1 MGISN
6 TSRLAWFAG
15 RVPFAALLLLA
26 AACFAASETP
36 DELLQHADQ
45 IRTANNAQFQVLLQQ
60 LDAQADRLSP
70 LQRDWLAYHKGWQS
84 GLQGDYPAAV
94 AALTSVLDR
103 TQDPTL
109 RARARISLLN
119 DQFNAA
125 HFEEAY
131 ANLSVLLDALPKIQD
146 HNAHLLSLSVAG
158 DLYGQAG
165 QYDLA
170 LRYTDLALAYDPG
183 DQSTCFE
190 MTNKAETLYKSG
202 KLRADDAQIH
212 SGLDACQRVSEPIY
226 ANNIRLQLAKAQ
238 MDQGDGVG
246 ALKSLKAHAAE
257 LQATHSSA
265 SNSQFQAA
273 LAKGS
278 LLTGDLAHAGEY
290 ARNALDYANKQVN
303 SKASADAW
311 QVLYQVAK
319 KQGDDKGALAYLE
332 KYAVADKGYLND
344 SSARTLA
351 YQMIHQ
357 HVLEKKLQVDAL
369 SKQNQVLKL
378 KQTVNRKNMIA
389 IQLGIALLLVILGS
403 IGMYAYRTK
412 RSQLKF
418 QKLARRDGLTEI
430 YNRQYFVEL
439 AEQELEYCR
448 KSVRDVSV
456 VAIDLDHF
464 KQINDTHGHAAGDF
478 ALRRAVAACQKHL
491 RSVDVFG
498 RLGGEEFG
506 ILMPDCVPER
516 AIDLAE
522 EMRQSIAGMAG
533 NEGEPEFSI
542 HASFGVT
549 AARWSGYDLLQLLAQ
564 ADSALYQAKREGRN
578 RVVAIAGPPAA
589 NSEPPTGM
597 SDRRKAWEASQ
608 LR

>member
-1 MGISN
+1 MGISK

-15 RVPFAALLLLA
+15 RVSFAALLLLA
-26 AACFAASETP
+26 TACFAAPETP
-36 DELLQHADQ
+36 DALLHNADQ

-84 GLQGDYPAAV
+84 GLQGDYPTAV
-94 AALTSVLDR
+94 AALTAVLDR

-131 ANLSVLLDALPKIQD
+131 ANLSVLLDALPLIQD

-158 DLYGQAG
+158 DLYGKAG
-165 QYDLA
+165 QFDLA
-170 LRYTDLALAYDPG
+170 LRYTDLALAYDHG

-190 MTNKAETLYKSG
+190 LTNKAETLYGSG
-202 KLRADDAQIH
+202 KLRADNTQIR
-212 SGLDACQRVSEPIY
+212 SGLDACQRVGEPIY

-238 MDQGDGVG
+238 MDQGDVVG
-246 ALKSLKAHAAE
+246 ALQSLKAHATE

-278 LLTGDLAHAGEY
+278 LLAGDLAHASEY
-290 ARNALDYANKQVN
+290 ARSAVDYANKQVN
-303 SKASADAW
+303 SRASADAW

-319 KQGDDKGALAYLE
+319 QQGDDKGALAYLE
-332 KYAVADKGYLND
+332 KYAAADKGYLND
-344 SSARTLA
+344 TSARTLA

-357 HVLEKKLQVDAL
+357 QVLEKKLQVDAL
-369 SKQNQVLKL
+369 SKQNQVLQL
-378 KQTVNRKNMIA
+378 RQTVDRKESEARDLYLVM
-389 IQLGIALLLVILGS
+389 LLMLLGS
-403 IGMYAYRTK
+403 IALYAYRTK

-418 QKLARRDGLTEI
+418 MKLARRDGLTGI
-430 YNRQYFVEL
+430 FNRQHFIEASEQAL
-439 AEQELEYCR
+439 AYGA
-448 KSVRDVSV
+448 KSVRDACVIV
-456 VAIDLDHF
+456 IDLDHF
-464 KQINDTHGHAAGDF
+464 KEVNDAHGHAAGDIV
-478 ALRRAVAACQKHL
+478 LKRAVAACQKYM
-491 RSVDVFG
+491 RSLDVFG

-516 AIDLAE
+516 AVDVAE
-522 EMRQSIAGMAG
+522 LMRKEIAGLSESGGDAIDF
-533 NEGEPEFSI
+533 PI
-542 HASFGVT
+542 HASFGIA
-549 AARWSGYDLLQLLAQ
+549 AARWSGYDLRQLLAH
-564 ADSALYQAKREGRN
+564 ADSALYQSKREGRN
-578 RVVAIAGPPAA
+578 RVSVYDHATTAAFPPPVIV
-589 NSEPPTGM
+589 E
-597 SDRRKAWEASQ
+597 RRHG
-608 LR
+608 